1 MEIYGRKCG
10 SNCNISTRCWIGA
23 RTSGN
28 LIKLAD
34 EPFDGTPSVNTLG
47 KVIDFMTNDLLESIY
62 LFVPAGARIFWRED
76 AGLHYKLHPLEAAA
90 VHAPEI

>member
-10 SNCNISTRCWIGA
+10 PNCNISTRCWIGA
-23 RTSGN
+23 RTSGD

-47 KVIDFMTNDLLESIY
+47 TIE
-62 LFVPAGARIFWRED
+62 LFSRGIGRTALFYGVNG
-76 AGLHYKLHPLEAAA
+76 GTCSHPPLQF
-90 VHAPEI
+90 

>member
-23 RTSGN
+23 RTSWD

-47 KVIDFMTNDLLESIY
+47 KVIDFTME
-62 LFVPAGARIFWRED
+62 LFSRGIGRTALFYGVNG
-76 AGLHYKLHPLEAAA
+76 GMCSHPPLQ
-90 VHAPEI
+90 I

>member
-1 MEIYGRKCG
+1 MEIYGRKRS

-47 KVIDFMTNDLLESIY
+47 KVIDFMTNDSLESI
-62 LFVPAGARIFWRED
+62 FVHLRFLG
-76 AGLHYKLHPLEAAA
+76 
-90 VHAPEI
+90 

>member
-1 MEIYGRKCG
+1 MTINGNIWKKRG

-34 EPFDGTPSVNTLG
+34 EPFDGTPSVNTLD
-47 KVIDFMTNDLLESIY
+47 KVIDFMTNDSLESIQV
-62 LFVPAGARIFWRED
+62 LNHRMSDIE
-76 AGLHYKLHPLEAAA
+76 
-90 VHAPEI
+90 VHEYEHERSNV

>member
-1 MEIYGRKCG
+1 MTINGNIWKKRG

-47 KVIDFMTNDLLESIY
+47 KVIDFMTNDSLESIQV
-62 LFVPAGARIFWRED
+62 LNHRMSDIE
-76 AGLHYKLHPLEAAA
+76 
-90 VHAPEI
+90 VHEYEHERSNV